1 LMSYE
6 VVLLLVYDD
15 SHYLPIRPFVE
26 EEPMQDENDR
36 GGGCAGRDQS
46 TEAMSDL
53 VLYCS

>member
-1 LMSYE
+1 MSYE